1 MLLWIFKEKMMK
13 NTEHFTAEDI
23 DENSLVSPFHHRDE
37 YDSYIFSSPL
47 LGKVPNKKLIDA
59 FILEVLGGEQYEMY
73 EKIGFIS
80 ASEAQMLLRQM
91 AMFDVKWQPKKQRYE
106 KEKQYTPSEAKLAAA
121 GLMAFL
127 GNQVEFYTNVQSV
140 SLPHD
145 NPGRVMTN
153 DSEGT
158 FNAIS
163 LFIITG
169 KYLIFISQT
178 WHDD

>member
-1 MLLWIFKEKMMK
+1 MK
-13 NTEHFTAEDI
+13 HSEHFTAELIEED
-23 DENSLVSPFHHRDE
+23 SLIVPFDHRDE
-37 YDSYIFSSPL
+37 YAIFSSTL
-47 LGKVPNKKLIDA
+47 LNKVPNKKLIDA
-59 FILEVLGGEQYEMY
+59 FILEVLGGEQYELY

-91 AMFDVKWQPKKQRYE
+91 AMFHVKWQAKKQRYE

-121 GLMAFL
+121 ELMAFL
-127 GNQVEFYTNVQSV
+127 GNQAEFYTNVQSV

-145 NPGRVMTN
+145 NPGRVMSS

-158 FNAIS
+158 FHAIS

-169 KYLIFISQT
+169 KYFIFINQT
-178 WHDD
+178 WHDH